1 MKDLTGCLPFSYLY
15 CGQFLCIFL
24 GYHPREGCQTGQACY
39 HKNPE
44 VLFIFDMY
52 IFHVKM

>member
-1 MKDLTGCLPFSYLY
+1 MQDLTGCLPFSYLF
-15 CGQFLCIFL
+15 CGQFLVHLFRV
-24 GYHPREGCQTGQACY
+24 PSQRRMSDRPACY

>member
-1 MKDLTGCLPFSYLY
+1 MQDLTGCLPFSYLY